1 MHNNNLQARFNE
13 VKNKTS
19 KMEQTSTLELLVL
32 HAYGESNEGDKAFLA
47 KELAKD
53 PALQEDL
60 MEVIRAKRHLNSKMK
75 SPSETSV
82 RIIMEHSYKTEH
94 LQEI

>member
-1 MHNNNLQARFNE
+1 
-13 VKNKTS
+13 
-19 KMEQTSTLELLVL
+19 MELKSTHDLILL
-32 HAYGESNEGDKAFLA
+32 HAYNESTEPQKEFLA

-53 PALQEDL
+53 PALHEDL
-60 MEVIRAKRHLNSKMK
+60 MEIIRAKRALNTKMM
-75 SPSETSV
+75 SPNPTSI

>member
-19 KMEQTSTLELLVL
+19 KMEQTSTQELLVL
-32 HAYGESNEGDKAFLA
+32 HAYGETTEGHKAFLA

-75 SPSETSV
+75 SPSPTSV

>member
-1 MHNNNLQARFNE
+1 MRFND
-13 VKNKTS
+13 VQNKNLKAN
-19 KMEQTSTLELLVL
+19 KMIETSTQNLLTL
-32 HAYGESNEGDKAFLA
+32 HAYGETTNEQKEFLA
-47 KELAKD
+47 GELIKD

-60 MEVIRAKRHLNSKMK
+60 MEQIRVKRALNNGLK
-75 SPSETSV
+75 SPSATSI